1 MVNRKRSVAAK
12 QAARLRRLL
21 TREREL
27 WGSGLERVAGADEA
41 GVGPLAGPIV
51 AAAVV
56 FPPGEGLKGVD
67 DSKKLSALKREE
79 LAERIRESCLSSC
92 VIAVMPEEIDRVNIY
107 QAGLLAMHRAVRG
120 LDPPAQHLLVDGR
133 GKVPDIDPPQEAII
147 GGDARVHVIAAASI
161 LAKAE
166 RDRLMVAYDD
176 EYPGYGFAAHKGY
189 PTSEHRDAIRRLG
202 PTPIHRRSFTLLP
215 HPRLFD

>member
-1 MVNRKRSVAAK
+1 VVNRKRSVAAK

-27 WGSGLERVAGADEA
+27 WDSGLERVAGADEA
-41 GVGPLAGPIV
+41 GVGPLAGPLV

-67 DSKKLSALKREE
+67 DSKKLSALRREE
-79 LAERIRESCLSSC
+79 LAVRIRESCLSSC
-92 VIAVMPEEIDRVNIY
+92 VVAVMPDEIDRVNIY

-133 GKVPDIDPPQEAII
+133 GTVPDIEPPQEAIV
-147 GGDARVHVIAAASI
+147 GGDAKVHVIAAASI
-161 LAKAE
+161 LAKSE

-189 PTSEHRDAIRRLG
+189 PTIKHRDAIRRLG